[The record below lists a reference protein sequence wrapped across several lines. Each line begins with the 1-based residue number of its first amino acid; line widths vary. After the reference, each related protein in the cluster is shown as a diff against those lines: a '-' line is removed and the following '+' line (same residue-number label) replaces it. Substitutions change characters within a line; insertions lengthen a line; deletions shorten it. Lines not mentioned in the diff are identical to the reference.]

1 MSQFSPR
8 IIFLLGIPALL
19 WAGNAVVG
27 RMMVGTISPILFNT
41 VRWALA
47 GLILLP
53 FGWRALKS
61 GSPLWGLKG
70 RFALMGLLGIG
81 CYNTF
86 QYLALQTSTPIN
98 VTLIGASMPVW
109 SLLIGA
115 FMYQEIPGGRQM
127 LGAFISLLGVAIVLS
142 RGELGALWQ
151 VKFVIGDLFMLLA
164 VILWGVYSWML
175 SRPGASSERTWDWT
189 EFLLAQIAFGLAW
202 SFLFT
207 GVEITKETLHF
218 EPSLWAW
225 ALILYVA
232 IGPAIIAYRCWSLGV
247 QTVGAN
253 VAAFVGNLIPLFAAL
268 MSAALLGE
276 MPQIYHGI
284 AFILIVCGIAL
295 SFKKAQR

>member
-8 IIFLLGIPALL
+8 VIFLLGIPALL

-53 FGWRALKS
+53 FGWRVLRS
-61 GSPLWGLKG
+61 ESPLWRLKG
-70 RFALMGLLGIG
+70 RFAVMGLLGIG

-115 FMYQEIPGGRQM
+115 FMYQEIPSRRQM
-127 LGAFISLLGVAIVLS
+127 LGAAISLLGVAVVLS
-142 RGELGALWQ
+142 RGELAALWQ

-164 VILWGVYSWML
+164 VILWGIYSWML
-175 SRPGASSERTWDWT
+175 SRPGDSSERSWDWT
-189 EFLLAQIAFGLAW
+189 EFLLAQIVFGLSW
-202 SFLFT
+202 SVLFT
-207 GVEITKETLHF
+207 GIEITQETLHF
-218 EPSLWAW
+218 EASIWAW

-232 IGPAIIAYRCWSLGV
+232 IGPAIVAYRCWSLGV
-247 QTVGAN
+247 QKVGAN

-268 MSAALLGE
+268 MSAALLRE

-295 SFKKAQR
+295 SLKKS